1 MEVALE
7 FASALDKH
15 CSEQAEKFY
24 ICYKLEKK
32 FRMIVALQLHNSKE
46 KVFAW
51 PKLQK
56 LCEGMAL
63 LFI

>member
-15 CSEQAEKFY
+15 CSEQAEEFS
-24 ICYKLEKK
+24 ICYKLEKE
-32 FRMIVALQLHNSKE
+32 FRMIVALQLHNSTE

-51 PKLQK
+51 PKL
-56 LCEGMAL
+56 
-63 LFI
+63 